1 MKKVLI
7 IILIILI
14 QGCKET
20 RQVETLVSFER
31 KYFFDEEI
39 KDKLEKDTVNWKYQ
53 LYADKHASKG
63 NYTKALQGWDDMF
76 KR

>member
-14 QGCKET
+14 QGCEET